1 MQLSMHS
8 NAEAGVLLIEFDDEG
23 REQLL
28 RDIECTM
35 AEQDHEFGVL
45 GNRLT
50 PEEPRG
56 GDWKLNDFYNIS
68 WNPDE
73 DAPLHID
80 DSVLISGG
88 KAALTDLYNR
98 IRLLPAG
105 SKGLELAAEHS
116 APRRKRFRF
125 SWLLG
130 GVLSFFF
137 LIPTADRF
145 FVAAFSGNDNYW
157 FQMWCYLV
165 ITLAVL
171 PMPRLI
177 TLRSIWATRFNA
189 ALGLVS
195 AGALMLLNLEVFGAP
210 SNYFFL
216 PPLACHILFCIF
228 ATLFATTAICA
239 FFRRGLRRA
248 TPTEEKKLKQSG
260 KLITI
265 VLLNAVIAVALILGA
280 LMHAI
285 RHCEGQESPAIWHYI
300 VIYTMFFAAITQPIW
315 LLAEVLAARRLKKIC
330 YFLSGLLLIPG
341 LLIAAPV
348 YLCDTGIIGIESYT
362 LRLPLAFLFLL
373 AATGVFFYLRNR
385 IKGADFLNSPPC
397 C

>member
-1 MQLSMHS
+1 MKLSMHS

-28 RDIECTM
+28 RDIERTM
-35 AEQDHEFGVL
+35 AEQDHEFGML
-45 GNRLT
+45 GDRLT

-177 TLRSIWATRFNA
+177 TLRSIWSTWFNA

-216 PPLACHILFCIF
+216 PPLACHILLCLF
-228 ATLFATTAICA
+228 ATLFAAAALCA
-239 FFRRGLRRA
+239 FFRRGLRHA
-248 TPTEEKKLKQSG
+248 TPSEQKKLKQSG
-260 KLITI
+260 KLLFIL
-265 VLLNAVIAVALILGA
+265 LLNAAIAMALMLGA
-280 LMHAI
+280 VMHAV
-285 RHCEGQESPAIWHYI
+285 RHCEGYESPAFWHHI
-300 VIYTMFFAAITQPIW
+300 VIYIMVFAAVTQPLW
-315 LLAEVLAARRLKKIC
+315 LLAEVLSAGRFQKFC
-330 YFLSGLLLIPG
+330 FYLSGFLLLPG
-341 LLIAAPV
+341 LLVAAPV
-348 YLCDTGIIGIESYT
+348 YLCDTGIIGIDSYA
-362 LRLPLAFLFLL
+362 LRLPLALLFLL
-373 AATGVFFYLRNR
+373 AASGIFFYLRKR
-385 IKGADFLNSPPC
+385 IKGD
-397 C
+397 